1 VNPGGIAAAGL
12 ACACALTAC
21 SDDPSF
27 DHLHFRNVSSAPG
40 TASLRPTA
48 LRLETG
54 IAVKARVSAIGDD
67 GEPLGQLE
75 LQSSDTSIFVVDLG
89 PRLGEY
95 VFYGVEEG
103 SAELDVYAERIFQ
116 DSLPV
121 TVIGSQ

>member
-1 VNPGGIAAAGL
+1 MVSAAGL
-12 ACACALTAC
+12 ASILALAGC
-21 SDDPSF
+21 SDDPKF

-40 TASLRPTA
+40 TASLRPTGV
-48 LRLETG
+48 RLEAG

-67 GEPLGQLE
+67 GEALGLLE
-75 LQSSDTSIFVVDLG
+75 LQSSDTSVFVVDLG
-89 PRLGEY
+89 PRLGEF

-121 TVIGSQ
+121 SVIGSE